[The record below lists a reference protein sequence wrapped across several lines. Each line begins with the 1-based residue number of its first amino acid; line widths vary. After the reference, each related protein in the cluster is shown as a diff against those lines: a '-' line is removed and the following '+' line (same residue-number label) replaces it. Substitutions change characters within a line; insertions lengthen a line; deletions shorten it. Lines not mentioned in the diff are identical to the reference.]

1 MEKALEAVQK
11 NLTSVTTAANKFN
24 VPRKTLDDRV
34 KGRVVHGRKSGPG
47 TILTPAE
54 EDILCNYL
62 IYMAQRGFPLT
73 MKMVMAYAW
82 SLAKKSAA
90 GLVPSHLADIFCT
103 PHREDENRP
112 KRRRLTNARVLTEKE
127 YYDMLKEKKQKEKEE
142 QEAKERRKN
151 EREKHKKETGK
162 IKKKREEE
170 KRKKKEI
177 EEEKQRKR
185 EKERRKKKKQE
196 EKNGKRKMKIAHT
209 EEHSSTDED
218 EELNCPP
225 SRPSS
230 SRVCRL
236 PAAVAVFDSF
246 ISDSTDTDDSGVLC
260 GLCNEREPQNCGKK
274 IVYGS
279 TVISVELDF
288 ILDLPKNIFVGHVI
302 DYLRYHYCF
311 FQV

>member
-11 NLTSVTTAANKFN
+11 NLTFVTTAAKKFN
-24 VPRKTLDDRV
+24 VPRKTHDDRV

-90 GLVPSHLADIFCT
+90 GLVPSNLADIFCT
-103 PHREDENRP
+103 PHCEDENRP

-127 YYDMLKEKKQKEKEE
+127 YYNMLKEKKKKEKEE

-151 EREKHKKETGK
+151 EREKHKKETEK

-170 KRKKKEI
+170 KLKKKEERERKKKKI
-177 EEEKQRKR
+177 EEEKQRKKEER
-185 EKERRKKKKQE
+185 EKKKEEKKKKQE
-196 EKNGKRKMKIAHT
+196 EKNGKRKMKRAHT
-209 EEHSSTDED
+209 EEHSSTDDD

-236 PAAVAVFDSF
+236 PLQCSTLPFQTALILMTVEYYMGSAMRGSLRTVA
-246 ISDSTDTDDSGVLC
+246 
-260 GLCNEREPQNCGKK
+260 KK
-274 IVYGS
+274 
-279 TVISVELDF
+279 
-288 ILDLPKNIFVGHVI
+288 
-302 DYLRYHYCF
+302 
-311 FQV
+311 